1 MLKHQIAKAIGSL
14 DYCLTCTMYSSTKWC
29 SLTVGMRKL
38 LHVHCD
44 EWDFLTLCSDYD
56 LRANS
61 PTGSSRAT
69 FCAFEIVGIFT
80 WRSNLHFRM
89 SHRIRMSHLCNQ
101 HHHNSISDALE
112 NVFFCSWTKV
122 TNLRSV
128 GKLSLFHYGD
138 LSPTLFQI
146 PYSLL
151 DHAAQQLLSSV
162 VYSGDVVYLDVS

>member
-1 MLKHQIAKAIGSL
+1 MLRYYIAEAIASL
-14 DYCLTCTMYSSTKWC
+14 DYCVTCTMYSSTKWRP
-29 SLTVGMRKL
+29 LTVGMRKL

-61 PTGSSRAT
+61 PKGSCSAT
-69 FCAFEIVGIFT
+69 FCAFQIVRIFT

-89 SHRIRMSHLCNQ
+89 SHRRIRISHLGNQ
-101 HHHNSISDALE
+101 HHHSSISDALE
-112 NVFFCSWTKV
+112 NVFFCSSWTKV

-146 PYSLL
+146 PYTACLTM
-151 DHAAQQLLSSV
+151 QLSSCSQV
-162 VYSGDVVYLDVS
+162 